1 MKSFS
6 AFALEGF
13 PLVTPG
19 SNIARLI
26 VKASQSNGLELQD
39 GDVVVVAQKV
49 ISKADKRMFR
59 LRDVAPSERA
69 KQLANL
75 TGKSSRFVELVLRET
90 KKVLKATR
98 DVLLVEDRRGLVCI
112 NAGID
117 KSNVEGKNNFA
128 LLPENPDAS
137 ARKCRQEIQRITGKD
152 VAVVICDTYSRPFR
166 RGQVNFAIG
175 AAGIC
180 PFRDYRGKKDLFDQV
195 LKFKNVAVVDEIAA
209 ASELLMGQGNEG
221 TPVVV
226 LRGLS
231 DHVELREDCTAEDLK
246 ISSREDLFRGA
257 L

>member
-1 MKSFS
+1 MKSFR

-26 VKASQSNGLELQD
+26 VEVSESNGLELQN

-49 ISKADKRMFR
+49 ISKADKRMFS
-59 LRDVAPSERA
+59 LRDVVPSERA

-90 KKVLKATR
+90 KRVLKATR
-98 DVLLVEDRRGLVCI
+98 DVLLVEDRRGLICI

-117 KSNVEGKNNFA
+117 KSNVEGKNDFA
-128 LLPENPDAS
+128 LLPDNPDAS
-137 ARKCRQEIQRITGKD
+137 ARKCRHEIRSMTGKD
-152 VAVVICDTYSRPFR
+152 VAVVVCDTYSRPFR

-180 PFRDYRGKKDLFDQV
+180 PFRDYRGKRDLFDQI
-195 LKFKNVAVVDEIAA
+195 LKFKNVAVLDEVAA
-209 ASELLMGQGNEG
+209 ASELLMGQGDEG

-231 DHVELREDCTAEDLK
+231 DHVELREDCTAEGLK
-246 ISSREDLFRGA
+246 ISSEEDLFTGV

>member
-1 MKSFS
+1 M
-6 AFALEGF
+6 
-13 PLVTPG
+13 
-19 SNIARLI
+19 
-26 VKASQSNGLELQD
+26 ELQD

-152 VAVVICDTYSRPFR
+152 VAVVICDTYNRPFR